1 MKFTFAAALL
11 VATIYAEEVVD
22 PETDVPDAETEV
34 LDAETEVLD
43 ADVETSELPDTDTE
57 ETIEDQI
64 ADELEEIPEP
74 EE

>member
-22 PETDVPDAETEV
+22 PETDVP
-34 LDAETEVLD
+34 DAETEVLD